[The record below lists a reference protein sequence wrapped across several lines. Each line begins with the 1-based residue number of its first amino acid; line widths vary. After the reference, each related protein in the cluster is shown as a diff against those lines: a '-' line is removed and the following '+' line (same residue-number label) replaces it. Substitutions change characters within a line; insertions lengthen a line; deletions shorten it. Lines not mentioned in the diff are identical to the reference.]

1 MKSGMTGEPAERLA
15 VAREEVQVGMI
26 VIRCPNTGREISTG
40 MEADPRTYQ
49 RVPVFFSRTYCPTCR
64 THHEWFA
71 KDARVH
77 DDVIRNDLDRG
88 IGRRPS
94 GAWLRRDWRDVTD
107 SRAESA

>member
-40 MEADPRTYQ
+40 LEADPRTYQ
-49 RVPVFFSRTYCPTCR
+49 RVPVFFSRTYCATCR

-71 KDARVH
+71 KDARVR
-77 DDVIRNDLDRG
+77 DDMDRG
-88 IGRRPS
+88 IGRQPS
-94 GAWLRRDWRDVTD
+94 GVALRRDWRDVAVD

>member
-40 MEADPRTYQ
+40 LEADPRTYQ
-49 RVPVFFSRTYCPTCR
+49 RVPVFFSRTYCATCR

-71 KDARVH
+71 KDARVRE
-77 DDVIRNDLDRG
+77 DMDR
-88 IGRRPS
+88 GRRPS
-94 GAWLRRDWRDVTD
+94 GAWVRRDWRDVPD
-107 SRAESA
+107 GRAESA